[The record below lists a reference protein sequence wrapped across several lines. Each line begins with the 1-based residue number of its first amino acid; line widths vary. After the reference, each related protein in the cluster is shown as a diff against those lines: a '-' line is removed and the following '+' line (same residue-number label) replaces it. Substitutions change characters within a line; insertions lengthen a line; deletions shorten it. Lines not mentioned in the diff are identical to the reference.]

1 MRFSLTFRKT
11 GQKQTLPLNYQYEL
25 ASWIYKTIHR
35 SDSAFVSFLHDRGY
49 LANGKGFK
57 LFTFSNLKLPKF
69 QIQGDR
75 LLLQG
80 DTLSLQ
86 LTFALEQSAQHFIQG
101 LFQQQRFSL
110 GDRQSQ
116 VDLEVQQIEAMPTP
130 TLAEG
135 SQLRFRTLSP
145 LCVSSSREH
154 YGKIMPLYHH
164 PADDGYENLLL
175 QNLLN
180 KYTAAHG
187 HFPLP
192 PLRPD
197 GEFAFKVLSEPKSRL
212 VTIKANTPQE
222 TKVRGFLFD
231 FELQAPE
238 ALLQLGYA
246 AGLGE
251 KNSLGFGCVEVV
263 G

>member
-1 MRFSLTFRKT
+1 MRFSLTFKKI
-11 GQKQTLPLNYQYEL
+11 GQKQSLPLNYQYEL

-35 SDSAFVSFLHDRGY
+35 SDSDFAAFLHDRGY

-75 LLLQG
+75 LLLLG
-80 DTLSLQ
+80 DVLSLQ
-86 LTFALEQSAQHFIQG
+86 LSFALEQSAQHFIQG

-116 VDLEVQQIEAMPTP
+116 VDLEVQQIEALPSP
-130 TLAEG
+130 ALGGG
-135 SQLRFRTLSP
+135 SRLRFRALSP
-145 LCVSSSREH
+145 LCVSSSRERH
-154 YGKIMPLYHH
+154 GKIMPLYHH
-164 PADDGYENLLL
+164 PADAGYENLLL
-175 QNLLN
+175 QNLLH
-180 KYTAAHG
+180 KYAAAHG

-192 PLRPD
+192 PLAPD
-197 GEFAFKVLSEPKSRL
+197 GAFAFKLLSEPKSRL
-212 VTIKANTPQE
+212 VTIKANTLQE
-222 TKVRGFLFD
+222 TKVRGFLYD

-246 AGLGE
+246 AGFGE